1 MMDRHTCVLALSN
14 FITTLLLFIASG
26 VDVQSDRSLDFVF
39 SSHYNMIF
47 KAVYDLVTSLHQT
60 PFALFH
66 TIIFLDRFF
75 SNIEFVDLTNEDPKG
90 AEGLILLLRVLF
102 IIALETTGGSIDE
115 PVQDRMTLTE
125 KMNLV
130 GFKKFAE
137 YSEIK
142 QNITNSA
149 VSPYTG
155 TTQLSHEEWTEFHT
169 DLSTLSD
176 LPIPLP
182 IPQSN
187 CDDQDM
193 ALVVGMFL
201 HHARMTSPDGD
212 IPLYQLSLLPN
223 LPLPPLRCSSP
234 LSPLGYDLNL
244 SDLVSFSPS
253 YKAPVF
259 PVDLNPDDFELR
271 PLPGNFLSQRAD
283 SEWDPSVDPIVEAPK
298 IKRRYVAPGS
308 PESTCSLPEP
318 VLHLFQPQPKRGIEI
333 DLIELEAMAAEGNE
347 LVQVEV
353 ESKERDDGFWRS
365 WLDRCLDIVDKIVSD

>member
-1 MMDRHTCVLALSN
+1 MATRLCSPYTIMMDRHTCALALSN
-14 FITTLLLFIASG
+14 FITTLVSFIASG
-26 VDVQSDRSLDFVF
+26 ADVQSDRSLDFVF
-39 SSHYNMIF
+39 SAHYNMIF
-47 KAVYDLVTSLHQT
+47 KAVYDLVTSPHQT

-75 SNIEFVDLTNEDPKG
+75 SNIEFVDLANQDPKG
-90 AEGLILLLRVLF
+90 AEELILLLRVLF

-169 DLSTLSD
+169 ELSTLD
-176 LPIPLP
+176 LP

-193 ALVVGMFL
+193 ARVVGMFL

-212 IPLYQLSLLPN
+212 IPLYRLSLLPN
-223 LPLPPLRCSSP
+223 PTLHPLRCSSP
-234 LSPLGYDLNL
+234 LSPL
-244 SDLVSFSPS
+244 
-253 YKAPVF
+253 
-259 PVDLNPDDFELR
+259 
-271 PLPGNFLSQRAD
+271 
-283 SEWDPSVDPIVEAPK
+283 
-298 IKRRYVAPGS
+298 
-308 PESTCSLPEP
+308 
-318 VLHLFQPQPKRGIEI
+318 
-333 DLIELEAMAAEGNE
+333 
-347 LVQVEV
+347 
-353 ESKERDDGFWRS
+353 
-365 WLDRCLDIVDKIVSD
+365 